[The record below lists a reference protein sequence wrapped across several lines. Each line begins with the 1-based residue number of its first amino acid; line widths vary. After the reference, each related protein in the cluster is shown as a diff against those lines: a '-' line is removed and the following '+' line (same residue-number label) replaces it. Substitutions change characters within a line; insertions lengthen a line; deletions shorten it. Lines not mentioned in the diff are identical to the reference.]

1 MTDQAATGVTLVL
14 STPPTPNGPLHVG
27 HLSGPYIAGD
37 IAVRAARAEG
47 RAVVAVCGL
56 DPHQNYVLA
65 RAESDGTSPEVAL
78 HKYGHLVR
86 DAMAA
91 ARVDYDVFFEPYTDT
106 DYQQGVVR
114 VLDGL
119 LDAGVVS
126 VEDTTL
132 MCCAACGRTLH
143 HVRVA
148 GRCPTCG
155 ECASGGTCEG
165 CGSFVT
171 ASTLIEARSTC
182 CQADATAVQQQI
194 PVLHLERWR
203 NELTE
208 IWARAQIPTRVREL
222 LAGYL
227 DHGLP
232 DVPVAYET
240 DWGIRWTHESVPGR
254 ELRIDVWAEM
264 AFGYLY
270 GIPRHL
276 NGAGPISLAE
286 CAAGWSGVAG
296 MWNFFGIDNAF
307 YYTVLIPAVMTA
319 AGLRPGLLRGVVVNE
334 FYRLDGLKFS
344 TSRDHAIWAH
354 EFLAA
359 EDPSVVRA
367 YLSWE
372 RPDRYST
379 DFTRA
384 GYEAFRERY
393 AAAVNSAVVNGAVMN
408 GAVANSAALAG
419 SHVLAEKD
427 AARAAQA
434 LRLES
439 FDPAVA
445 VRCVLDA
452 LPVDP
457 APAADSLA
465 AVTGSASIV

>member
-1 MTDQAATGVTLVL
+1 MRDPVTLVL

-27 HLSGPYIAGD
+27 HLSGPYIAAD

-47 RAVVAVCGL
+47 RAVVSVCGL

-78 HKYGHLVR
+78 DKYGSLVR
-86 DAMAA
+86 DAMAV
-91 ARVDYDVFFEPYTDT
+91 ARIDHDVFFEPDTDT
-106 DYQQGVVR
+106 AYRQGVVR

-119 LDAGVVS
+119 LERGAAT
-126 VEDTTL
+126 VEDTTV
-132 MCCAACGRTLH
+132 MRCAGCGRTLH

-148 GRCPTCG
+148 GRCPSCG
-155 ECASGGTCEG
+155 EGASGGTCEG

-171 ASTLIEARSTC
+171 AATLIDARSTC
-182 CQADATAVQQQI
+182 CQADPTPAQQRI

-203 NELTE
+203 AELTQV
-208 IWARAQIPTRVREL
+208 WARAQVPSRVRTL

-232 DVPVAYET
+232 AVPLAYET
-240 DWGIRWTHESVPGR
+240 DWGIRWGD
-254 ELRIDVWAEM
+254 LRVDVWAEM
-264 AFGYLY
+264 AFGYVY
-270 GIPRHL
+270 GIARHL
-276 NGAGPISLAE
+276 TGTDPTDLAA

-307 YYTVLIPAVMTA
+307 YYTVLNPAVMTA
-319 AGLRPGLLRGVVVNE
+319 AGLDPGLLRGVVVNE

-359 EDPSVVRA
+359 EDPAVVRA

-372 RPDRYST
+372 RPDRSST

-384 GYEAFRERY
+384 GYEAFKQRWT
-393 AAAVNSAVVNGAVMN
+393 AVMN
-408 GAVANSAALAG
+408 GPG
-419 SHVLAEKD
+419 SDAPRVLAEKD
-427 AARAAQA
+427 ADRAAQA

-452 LPVDP
+452 HQVDP
-457 APAADSLA
+457 ALVAGSLA
-465 AVTGSASIV
+465 ALTGA

>member
-1 MTDQAATGVTLVL
+1 MSELASESWAQREQPPSGVTLVL

-27 HLSGPYIAGD
+27 HLSGPYIAAD
-37 IAVRAARAEG
+37 IAVRAARAAG
-47 RAVVAVCGL
+47 QAVVSVCGL

-65 RAESDGTSPEVAL
+65 RAESDGTTAEVAL
-78 HKYGHLVR
+78 DKYGPLIL
-86 DAMAA
+86 DAMAG
-91 ARVDYDVFFEPYTDT
+91 ARVDHDVFFEPYTDT
-106 DYQQGVVR
+106 AYQQGVGR

-119 LDAGVVS
+119 LDAGVAS
-126 VEDTTL
+126 IEDTTL
-132 MCCAACGRTLH
+132 TGCAGCGRTLH

-148 GRCPTCG
+148 GRCPACG
-155 ECASGGTCEG
+155 EGASGGTCEG

-171 ASTLIEARSTC
+171 AATLIDARSTC
-182 CQADATAVQQQI
+182 CEADPTPVQQQI

-203 NELTE
+203 GELTE
-208 IWARAQIPTRVREL
+208 IWARAQIPPRVRHL

-232 DVPVAYET
+232 DVPLAYET
-240 DWGIRWTHESVPGR
+240 DWGIRWTHDRVQGR

-270 GIPRHL
+270 GIARHL
-276 NGAGPISLAE
+276 TGAEPVDLAE

-307 YYTVLIPAVMTA
+307 YYTVLNPAIMTA
-319 AGLRPGLLRGVVVNE
+319 AGLHPGLLHGVVVNE

-354 EFLAA
+354 EFLAT

-384 GYEAFRERY
+384 GYEAFKERY
-393 AAAVNSAVVNGAVMN
+393 GAAVNSVP
-408 GAVANSAALAG
+408 AG
-419 SHVLAEKD
+419 PHVLAEKD

-452 LPVDP
+452 HRVDP
-457 APAADSLA
+457 GSAAGPLA
-465 AVTGSASIV
+465 ALTGSAPG

>member
-1 MTDQAATGVTLVL
+1 MSEQPARGVTLVL

-27 HLSGPYIAGD
+27 HLSGPYIAAD
-37 IAVRAARAEG
+37 IAVRAARAQG
-47 RAVVAVCGL
+47 RAVVSVCGL

-65 RAESDGTSPEVAL
+65 RAEADGTGPEVAL
-78 HKYGHLVR
+78 DKYGPLIV

-91 ARVDYDVFFEPYTDT
+91 ARIEHDVFVEPYSDT
-106 DYQQGVVR
+106 AYQRGVAR

-119 LDAGVVS
+119 LDSGAVS
-126 VEDTTL
+126 IEDTTL
-132 MCCAACGRTLH
+132 MGCSACGRTLH

-148 GRCPTCG
+148 GRCPACG
-155 ECASGGTCEG
+155 EGASGGTCEG

-171 ASTLIEARSTC
+171 AATLIDARSTC
-182 CQADATAVQQQI
+182 CRTDPTPLQQQI
-194 PVLHLERWR
+194 PVLRLERWR
-203 NELTE
+203 AELTE
-208 IWARAQIPTRVREL
+208 TWARAQIPTRVRDL
-222 LAGYL
+222 LIGYL

-232 DVPVAYET
+232 DVPLAYET
-240 DWGIRWTHESVPGR
+240 DWGIPWTHDRVQGR
-254 ELRIDVWAEM
+254 ELRVDVWAEM

-270 GIPRHL
+270 GIARHL
-276 NGAGPISLAE
+276 DGAEPVDLAG

-307 YYTVLIPAVMTA
+307 YYTVLNPAIMTA
-319 AGLRPGLLRGVVVNE
+319 AGLRPGLLHGVVVNE

-359 EDPSVVRA
+359 EDPAVVRA

-393 AAAVNSAVVNGAVMN
+393 AAVVNSVPTGAR
-408 GAVANSAALAG
+408 
-419 SHVLAEKD
+419 VLAEKD

-452 LPVDP
+452 HRVDP
-457 APAADSLA
+457 ALVTGSLA
-465 AVTGSASIV
+465 ALTGSVPAG